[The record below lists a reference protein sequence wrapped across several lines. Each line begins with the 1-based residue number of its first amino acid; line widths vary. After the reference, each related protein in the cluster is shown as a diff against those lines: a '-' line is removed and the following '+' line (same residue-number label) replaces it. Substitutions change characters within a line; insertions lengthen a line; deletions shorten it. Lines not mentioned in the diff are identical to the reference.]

1 MKFWPF
7 TTLLPLILTACTS
20 GPIVK
25 AQLDEE
31 VNRLCAIDGGIKVY
45 ETVKL
50 PPEKF
55 NKWSQVNFDVPREER
70 KKFESEYYYTHTILY
85 YRKGN
90 PELYR
95 SHFKLFKSH
104 DNVLL
109 GETITYGRRGGDMVG
124 PWHESYYRCPPSAD
138 ISNLKQSVFVPSA
151 GE

>member
-50 PPEKF
+50 PPEKL
-55 NKWSQVNFDVPREER
+55 NKWNEVNFDVLREER
-70 KKFESEYYYTHTILY
+70 KKFDSEYYYTHTTLY

-109 GETITYGRRGGDMVG
+109 GETITYGRRGGGYGGAVARILLSM
-124 PWHESYYRCPPSAD
+124 PPVAD
-138 ISNLKQSVFVPSA
+138 ISNLKKSVFVPST